1 MGTHMPQGLKIA
13 LFACLGAILPWGIV
27 AVADVPSTTFR
38 HVGCCPPNAKNFGY
52 FDTKWRDWPCD
63 QRPEKVFPAALGSEV
78 LPPPAGQVPLP
89 LPKATV
95 LPTKPE
101 TPGTKPE
108 QPPAETQ
115 PAPGTPAEEGMTL
128 PGEKMTLPGE
138 GVPPPSKEVPAE
150 GPAPKRTEKSTE
162 PATPAPKKPTLDGSL
177 PGLQPD
183 TSPPPAAVEGPVA
196 PLPPGSKAPSP
207 QPQLQVPAAKAAED
221 APAPKPAK
229 QPDAKAELPADPTTM
244 LPYQPS
250 HVVQAAAF
258 EPLAAVQPARV
269 ARADWTAPQRR
280 GPHCKTPRKP
290 SPRRS
295 PVWPPSPRRAGRLLS
310 GGTGREG
317 TVGPGQSPMV
327 GRVRRAHVSAFRP
340 GATATLHGGY
350 RPLRPRLRRRRRRP
364 GGGRQF
370 ARGGKTAVF
379 RVLRRQ
385 GVLVLHC
392 RDLGA
397 ISPEPPPLYG
407 RRAIAARLA
416 S

>member
-207 QPQLQVPAAKAAED
+207 QPQLQAPAAKAAED

-269 ARADWTAPQRR
+269 ARADWTAPPATRPALQNA
-280 GPHCKTPRKP
+280 PQTVA
-290 SPRRS
+290 S
-295 PVWPPSPRRAGRLLS
+295 PVAGLAAEPPVALAGYCPVALGEKEQWVRGNPQWSVVYAGHTFLLS
-310 GGTGREG
+310 GPEQQQRF
-317 TVGPGQSPMV
+317 M
-327 GRVRRAHVSAFRP
+327 A
-340 GATATLHGGY
+340 ATARYVPAFAGDDAVLAVDGNSHVAGKPQYSVFCDGKVYLFSTAETLARFHQNP
-350 RPLRPRLRRRRRRP
+350 RP
-364 GGGRQF
+364 
-370 ARGGKTAVF
+370 
-379 RVLRRQ
+379 
-385 GVLVLHC
+385 
-392 RDLGA
+392 
-397 ISPEPPPLYG
+397 YM
-407 RRAIAARLA
+407 AAGQ
-416 S
+416 